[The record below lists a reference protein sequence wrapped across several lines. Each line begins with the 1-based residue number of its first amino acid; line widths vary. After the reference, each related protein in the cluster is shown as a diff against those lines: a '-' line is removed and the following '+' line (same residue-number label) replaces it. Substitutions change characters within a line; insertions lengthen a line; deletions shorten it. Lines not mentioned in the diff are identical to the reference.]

1 MSLEFYN
8 PPSALLA
15 SGSKKGVDLG
25 GQKCIIS
32 IDEDHN
38 LYNEGYIYTEMSWG
52 EFYEDTTGIEDQIDT
67 FTTKEYSSIR
77 EDPDALIDEITSTL
91 NRIMEEKKL
100 YYGIGD
106 FEVDAFL
113 NQNTI
118 IPGLKL
124 DTELINKLLE
134 AHKKNRDEDLFPELI
149 RDKEEERHI
158 NISFRGT
165 NHDRLHFP
173 GANLEDISDNLRMA
187 KGFATGIVCATKA
200 QALFFM
206 MNDKIVFRE
215 DATPEFYIDQKSI
228 RTIESGIKNDEL
240 FPISWFRFDIG
251 IRSFETLE
259 LWDEIKEREKLQE
272 ILKKY
277 DNYIINFV
285 VSKYKDLAATSKIGA
300 DLGEDFEEMSWWEKR
315 KALKDMRDAIK
326 ILTDTY
332 KE

>member
-1 MSLEFYN
+1 MSLDFYN

-32 IDEDHN
+32 IDENHN

-52 EFYEDTTGIEDQIDT
+52 EFYEDVAGIEDQIDT

-77 EDPDALIDEITSTL
+77 EDPDALVKEITSTL
-91 NRIMEEKKL
+91 KRIMDENRL

-134 AHKKNRDEDLFPELI
+134 AHKESRDKDLFPTLI
-149 RDKEEERHI
+149 KDEEGERYI

-165 NHDRLHFP
+165 NKDRLHFS
-173 GANLEDISDNLRMA
+173 GDNLEDISDNLRMA
-187 KGFATGIVCATKA
+187 KGFATGIVCATKEA
-200 QALFFM
+200 ALFFM

-215 DATPEFYIDQKSI
+215 DATAEFYIDQKSI
-228 RTIESGIKNDEL
+228 ETIESGIKNNEL
-240 FPISWFRFDIG
+240 FPVNWFRFDIG

-259 LWDEIKEREKLQE
+259 LWDDIKDNAELKQ
-272 ILKKY
+272 ILKEY
-277 DNYIINFV
+277 DDYIINFV
-285 VSKYKDLAATSKIGA
+285 INKYQKYATSTKMSA
-300 DLGEDFEEMSWWEKR
+300 EFEKDFDEMSWWEKR

-326 ILTDTY
+326 ILTKEY